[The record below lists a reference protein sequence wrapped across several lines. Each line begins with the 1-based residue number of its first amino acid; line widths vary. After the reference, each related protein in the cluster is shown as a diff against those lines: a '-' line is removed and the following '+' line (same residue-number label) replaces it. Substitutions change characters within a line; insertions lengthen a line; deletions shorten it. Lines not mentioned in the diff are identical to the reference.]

1 MQTMNDASWVA
12 EMNIK
17 GPNLRQD
24 LREFL
29 FDGEVE
35 VKFEKV
41 DGLSEYSNS
50 TESWFNAVIYSKS
63 AMIL

>member
-24 LREFL
+24 LRELL

-35 VKFEKV
+35 VKFERLMV
-41 DGLSEYSNS
+41 PN
-50 TESWFNAVIYSKS
+50 V
-63 AMIL
+63 